1 MTEKVTDLMRQLSS
15 STDAPERVE
24 ILRLLAKEYLTLNP
38 AKGRTHAQEAL
49 ELARQN
55 QLGQDVIADLLCILC
70 GLNEHTGDFAS
81 ALSQALSAQSIF
93 NEIDDPA
100 GQARAL
106 HLLSGVCMEL
116 GDYPQALDSAL
127 KSLNQY
133 SELAEAAGQL
143 RALNNLGIIYNRL
156 GEYKKELGT
165 YQQALQIAREI
176 EHPKN
181 ESVLLNNIAM
191 AHLSMEAYEYALQ
204 HAEDCLT
211 LAKEIG
217 FAALESNV
225 VSTLGD
231 ICRKMGNYSRAE
243 RLFAQSLDLSR
254 QQGQGYLEMYN
265 LLSIGKLALSR
276 EQYENSIAQLEAA
289 LELAETLQTKSE
301 ITEIH
306 HALSRAHEQQ
316 GDFESALDHHQ
327 SFHEIKESLF
337 NAESDQKLKNLQII
351 HDTETAKREARLSAA
366 ALKESQSR
374 FRVIFENSPLGII
387 VISPKAK
394 ILEVNN
400 AFAEMLGFKDTE
412 LLEMNVNELTY
423 PEDIQEVAKVI
434 KEVITENLDSFSLQ
448 YRLMTK
454 SEGSI
459 WVKFTGAMLYAEN
472 GQLAFGVGIAE
483 DVTKSRL
490 ADQKLHNLAAEL
502 ERSNED
508 LAQFAYIASHD
519 LKEPLR
525 KVQAFGE
532 RLNTNYAIKLDARG
546 QDFIFR
552 MQDAANRG
560 LRMVDALLSYS
571 RVTTRGQAF
580 VPTDLN
586 QVVSDVLCDLEV
598 RLEESQGEIRV
609 GKLPIIAADAVQMQ
623 QLFQNL
629 VSNALKFHKPGTSP
643 TVTIT
648 AIDGNSDQVQIRVAD
663 HGIGFDEK
671 FKERI
676 FQPFQRLH
684 GQSEYE
690 GSGIGLSVCRKI
702 VERHSGSIVAQ
713 SVPGEGTTIIINLP
727 KTQIS
732 SAQ

>member
-15 STDAPERVE
+15 STAAPERVE

-276 EQYENSIAQLEAA
+276 EQYENASAQLEAA
-289 LELAETLQTKSE
+289 LTLAETLQTKSE
-301 ITEIH
+301 IAEIH
-306 HALSRAHEQQ
+306 RALSQAHATR
-316 GDFESALDHHQ
+316 GDFEAALDHHR

-366 ALKESQSR
+366 ALQESQTR
-374 FRVIFENSPLGII
+374 FRVIFENSPLGIT
-387 VISPKAK
+387 VISPQAQ
-394 ILEVNN
+394 ILEVNH
-400 AFAEMLGFKDTE
+400 AFAEMLGYKDTE
-412 LLEMNVNELTY
+412 LLAMNVNELTY
-423 PEDIQEVAKVI
+423 PEDIQAVAKI
-434 KEVITENLDSFSLQ
+434 IRGAIREKLDSFSLQ
-448 YRLMTK
+448 YRVMTK
-454 SEGSI
+454 NGRNI
-459 WVKFTGAMLYAEN
+459 WIKFTGAMLYAAD
-472 GQLAFGVGIAE
+472 GQLDFGVGIAE
-483 DVTKSRL
+483 DVTKSQL
-490 ADQKLHNLAAEL
+490 ADQKLRNLAAEL
-502 ERSNED
+502 ERSNQD
-508 LAQFAYIASHD
+508 LEQFAYIASHD
-519 LKEPLR
+519 LQEPLR
-525 KVQAFGE
+525 KIQAFGE
-532 RLNTNYAIKLDARG
+532 RLKINYAEKLDARG
-546 QDFIFR
+546 QDFIAR
-552 MQDAANRG
+552 MQAAARRG
-560 LRMVDALLSYS
+560 HGMINDLLALS
-571 RVTTRGQAF
+571 RVTTQGGSFQS
-580 VPTDLN
+580 TDLN
-586 QVVSDVLCDLEV
+586 QVLQNVLSDLEMHIEREAGQV
-598 RLEESQGEIRV
+598 EV
-609 GKLPIIAADAVQMQ
+609 GNLPVIDADPTQMY

-629 VSNALKFHKPGTSP
+629 VNNALKFHKPEVP
-643 TVTIT
+643 PAVTIS
-648 AIDGNSDQVQIRVAD
+648 ANSGNSDPIQVQVAD
-663 HGIGFDEK
+663 NGIGFDEE

-684 GQSEYE
+684 GQCEYE

-702 VERHSGSIVAQ
+702 VERHNGSIMAQ
-713 SVPGEGTTIIINLP
+713 SGPDEGATFIINLP

-732 SAQ
+732 RAQ